1 MPPLLLMLDVP
12 LDGDE
17 MLTSVLTGNRR
28 NLLMSAAQFLPEL
41 YLGLYAQ
48 HPVLEVREHL
58 IQLGFPS
65 FGLGEAIQ
73 SLRRGSPA
81 ANHPHGDGRHQ

>member
-1 MPPLLLMLDVP
+1 MPLFLLMLEVL

-17 MLTSVLTGNRR
+17 MLAGVLTGNCR
-28 NLLMSAAQFLPEL
+28 NLLMSAAQLLPNL
-41 YLGLYAQ
+41 YRGLYAQ
-48 HPVLEVREHL
+48 HPLLEVREHL

-81 ANHPHGDGRHQ
+81 ANHPHGDRRHQ

>member
-1 MPPLLLMLDVP
+1 MLLLLLMLDMP
-12 LDGDE
+12 LDGDQ
-17 MLTSVLTGNRR
+17 MLARVLTGNRR
-28 NLLMSAAQFLPEL
+28 NLLTSAAQFLPEL

-48 HPVLEVREHL
+48 HPVLEVGEHL

-81 ANHPHGDGRHQ
+81 ANHAQGDHRHQ

>member
-1 MPPLLLMLDVP
+1 MPLFVLMLDVP
-12 LDGDE
+12 LDGVE
-17 MLTSVLTGNRR
+17 MLAGVFAGDCRD
-28 NLLMSAAQFLPEL
+28 LLMSAAQFLPDV
-41 YLGLYAQ
+41 YRGLHAQ
-48 HPVLEVREHL
+48 HPVLKVGERL

-81 ANHPHGDGRHQ
+81 ANHPHGDRRHQ